1 MEDAKKKKGIGQSFL
16 DVIEKLGNKLPDP
29 IVLFML
35 IAGLILVASWIA
47 GTLGVSV
54 ENPADGETIEAV
66 NLLSGEGIAMILTEA
81 INNFGAFPPL
91 AMVLVVMIGIGIA
104 EKTGYFEALMKRS
117 LEITPGFLIIP
128 MVIFVGIIS
137 NVAGDA
143 GPVILPPIAA
153 MIFIRLGLNPIGG
166 IFMAYAATNGA
177 FAANFILGM
186 TDALAVAFTEPAA
199 QLVNPDYT
207 GNIAMNYYFI
217 AVSAIFL
224 MLIIYFVA
232 KKISIP
238 RLGKYDGPPVDEDP
252 LSKKE
257 KSALT
262 WANISA
268 IIVVLIIAAGAL
280 LPDGILRNAETGSIL
295 QESPLM
301 DSAVF
306 LITILFFVPG
316 LVFGALMKN
325 LDGTK
330 GFAKMLGDSMGSM
343 GQYIVLVFFAA
354 QMLAYFDWS
363 NLGPILAVA
372 GSDLLETIN
381 LTGIPLFIGFIL
393 VVALINLLIGSASA
407 KWAILAPVFVPMFMF
422 LGYDPA
428 FTQMLYRIGDSVS
441 NPIAPMMPFLPLII
455 MYAQRYQKD
464 IKLGTVI
471 ANLLPYSIAL
481 LISWSV
487 FIIIW
492 YLIGLPVGPNG
503 PIYLPE

>member
-1 MEDAKKKKGIGQSFL
+1 MAEQKEKKSFAQRFL

-29 IVLFML
+29 IVLFMI
-35 IAGLILVASWIA
+35 IAGLILLASWIA
-47 GTLGVSV
+47 GMFGLSAK
-54 ENPADGETIEAV
+54 NPTDGETIEAV
-66 NLLSGEGIAMILTEA
+66 NLLSGDGIVMIITEA

-91 AMVLVVMIGIGIA
+91 AMVLVVMIGIGLA

-117 LEITPGFLIIP
+117 LEITPNALIIP
-128 MVIFVGIIS
+128 MVILVGIIS

-166 IFMAYAATNGA
+166 IFMAYASTNGA
-177 FAANFILGM
+177 FSANFLLGM
-186 TDALAVAFTEPAA
+186 TDALAAGFTESGAK
-199 QLVNPDYT
+199 LVDPEYV

-217 AVSAIFL
+217 AASS
-224 MLIIYFVA
+224 IILLAVIYVVV
-232 KKISIP
+232 KRISIP
-238 RLGKYDGPPVDEDP
+238 RLGKYDGPAVDEEP
-252 LSKKE
+252 ISKEE
-257 KSALT
+257 KKALLWANLSAL
-262 WANISA
+262 AFIVI
-268 IIVVLIIAAGAL
+268 IIVATVLPNGL
-280 LPDGILRNAETGSIL
+280 LKNPETGSIL

-316 LVFGALMKN
+316 LVYGFMMKN

-330 GFAKMLGDSMGSM
+330 GFAKMLGDSMASM

-354 QMLAYFDWS
+354 QMLAYFEWS
-363 NLGPILAVA
+363 NLGPIIAIY
-372 GSDLLETIN
+372 GSDLLTSIN
-381 LTGIPLFIGFIL
+381 MTGIPLFIGFIL
-393 VVALINLLIGSASA
+393 IVALINLLIGSASA
-407 KWAILAPVFVPMFMF
+407 KWAILAPVFVPMFMY

-428 FTQMLYRIGDSVS
+428 FTQMLYRIGDSTT

-464 IKLGTVI
+464 IKMGTVI

-481 LISWSV
+481 LIVWII
-487 FIIIW
+487 FIIVW
-492 YLIGLPVGPNG
+492 YLLGIPVGPNG

>member
-1 MEDAKKKKGIGQSFL
+1 MNSKKEKKGMGQYFL
-16 DVIEKLGNKLPDP
+16 DGIEKVGNKLPDP
-29 IVLFML
+29 IVLFII
-35 IAGLILVASWIA
+35 IAGLILVASWIF
-47 GTLGVSV
+47 GKLGVSV
-54 ENPADGETIEAV
+54 ENPADGEMIEAV
-66 NLLSGEGIAMILTEA
+66 NLLSGEGIVMILTEA
-81 INNFGAFPPL
+81 ISNFGAFPPL

-117 LEITPGFLIIP
+117 LEITPTALIIP

-199 QLVNPDYT
+199 QLIDPEYS

-238 RLGKYDGPPVDEDP
+238 RLGKYDGPPVDDEP
-252 LSKKE
+252 LTAKE
-257 KSALT
+257 KSSLI

-268 IIVVLIIAAGAL
+268 VIVLAIIAIATL

-316 LVFGALMKN
+316 LVFGVLMKN
-325 LDGTK
+325 IDGTK

-354 QMLAYFDWS
+354 QMLAYFSWS
-363 NLGPILAVA
+363 NLGPILAVS
-372 GSDLLETIN
+372 GSDLLQSIN

-393 VVALINLLIGSASA
+393 VVAVINLLIGSASA
-407 KWAILAPVFVPMFMF
+407 KWAILAPVFIPMFML

-428 FTQMLYRIGDSVS
+428 FTQMLYRVGDSVT

-464 IKLGTVI
+464 IKIGTVI
-471 ANLLPYSIAL
+471 ANLIPYSIAL
-481 LISWSV
+481 LIAWSIFV
-487 FIIIW
+487 IVW
-492 YLIGLPVGPNG
+492 YLLGIPVGPG
-503 PIYLPE
+503 GQIYLPE